1 MTETLPAGL
10 KYLHE
15 NQIAIYIDA
24 KKGSAFPYVFD
35 SAKEDGGDHSVHG
48 VRIKEDSLGITV
60 RLFYSEESR
69 TLFYKD
75 FMNSDSSMEAVEGLL
90 GSSTSPVFIP
100 WTSIVAV
107 EL

>member
-1 MTETLPAGL
+1 MRETLPAGL

-15 NQIAIYIDA
+15 NQVTIFIDA

-35 SAKEDGGDHSVHG
+35 SAKENGGDHSVSG
-48 VRIKEDSLGITV
+48 IRIKEDSLGITA

-75 FMNSDSSMEAVEGLL
+75 LMDSDSSMEAVEGLL
-90 GSSTSPVFIP
+90 ESSTSTVFLP